1 MTENPKLK
9 EQYLADAVENAK
21 AYNILLPTFR
31 MLDDPSLIPEKV
43 KEELKSIEIT

>member
-1 MTENPKLK
+1 MTEDPKLK

-31 MLDDPSLIPEKV
+31 MLDDPSLIP
-43 KEELKSIEIT
+43 